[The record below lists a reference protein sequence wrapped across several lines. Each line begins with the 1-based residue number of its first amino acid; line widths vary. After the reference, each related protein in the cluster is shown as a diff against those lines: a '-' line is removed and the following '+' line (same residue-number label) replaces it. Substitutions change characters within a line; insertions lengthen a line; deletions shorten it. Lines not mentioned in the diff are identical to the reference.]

1 MAESGRWSAMK
12 KFADQM
18 KVLAPAPVVL
28 QPEPVYKVV
37 DNANAALNLVVTM
50 IREHDGNIYVIAAR
64 VTEPDP
70 VPKFK
75 YQGSEPDSIEFNFQ
89 VSDLTEKAAGVIH
102 EGRAV
107 SVTNGLFTDTF
118 AGFAMIASHTLL
130 LELMTVLG
138 VEIL

>member
-1 MAESGRWSAMK
+1 MK

-18 KVLAPAPVVL
+18 KVLAAATCSFYR
-28 QPEPVYKVV
+28 PEPVSKVV

-118 AGFAMIASHTLL
+118 AGACDDCFTYI
-130 LELMTVLG
+130 
-138 VEIL
+138 ILNL